1 MEKNNV
7 TESVAGSGRPRK
19 RARVIPELFQNRAKK
34 RAMTA
39 EEAKEAVMELLV
51 THRSHWLALTR
62 RIVSYHH
69 GEDVLQIGIEQIV
82 KTLPTYPKVITNP
95 SGFIATILSRRAVDE
110 LRRIHAE
117 ARALEK
123 HGAVPEKWT
132 DPDVV
137 EATEGYLR
145 VRAVLSEVLPER
157 PHEAYVLRHVG
168 KFENAEIAEMLG
180 IKVTSVRKDLSL
192 AQAALKDEKV
202 RQRLRE
208 HLQD

>member
-1 MEKNNV
+1 M
-7 TESVAGSGRPRK
+7 
-19 RARVIPELFQNRAKK
+19 IPELFQNRSKK

-39 EEAKEAVMELLV
+39 EEAKEAVMELIV
-51 THRSHWLALTR
+51 KHRSHWLALTR

-69 GEDVLQIGIEQIV
+69 GEDVLQIGIEQII
-82 KTLPTYPKVITNP
+82 KILPTYPKNISSP

-110 LRRIHAE
+110 LRRIQAE

-123 HGAVPEKWT
+123 HGVVPETWT

-145 VRAVLSEVLPER
+145 VRAVLDEVLPER
-157 PHEAYVLRHVG
+157 QHEVYVLTHVG
-168 KFENAEIAEMLG
+168 KFKSAEIAEMLG
-180 IKVTSVRKDLSL
+180 IKATSVRKDLSL
-192 AQAALKDEKV
+192 AQAVLDDEEV